1 MRYKDEQNENDE
13 GSEQMECPHCGR
25 MFMCGGT
32 VKKAEGGEIEPSRWK
47 KREAKLPDLELDVYR
62 GEGVPRGDPD
72 LGPGVVTDEERK
84 RLAYARELRRRR
96 GY

>member
-1 MRYKDEQNENDE
+1 MKYEDEQNENEE

-25 MFMCGGT
+25 MFMCGGM

-47 KREAKLPDLELDVYR
+47 KKEAKLPDLELDVYR
-62 GEGVPRGDPD
+62 GEGVARGDPEE
-72 LGPGVVTDEERK
+72 DEEKK
-84 RLAYARELRRRR
+84 RIAYARELRRRR